1 MSTKR
6 TNKKMLAARVLC
18 TLLLGTYLA
27 GGYQPPVRAAAL
39 NVYGN
44 TNITVD
50 SGSFAS
56 AWGYGSEDFKVIAT
70 GFASTAFGWGTKAE
84 ALASTA
90 WGQITSA
97 YGGGS
102 TAFGWNTKAMG
113 TTSTAFGNSSEAGGY
128 AATAF
133 GISSKARSDYS
144 TAFGQY
150 TVAAGLASTAFG
162 ESTKAGQLLY
172 GSDNTE
178 AIIIRYYDSGIY
190 KYKIVDANDTSKT
203 LKDGFD
209 SYDKAYDDSNL
220 TTAGDYATAF
230 GYKTKAS
237 GGAATAFGDTTEA
250 RGENATAWGLK
261 AKAYG
266 VNSTS
271 LGYNTVAGGDG
282 ATAFGG
288 GAMALGFYS
297 TAWGYYTQAGQ
308 LLYGSDNTVAY
319 IVDYTEG
326 GTTKY
331 KIVDYNY
338 PETTLKGGFSSYW
351 EAYKECNVKDAVQA
365 TAWGAGTKAL
375 AGNATAFGNGSI
387 ASGIRSTAF
396 GWFTEAS
403 GEGSTTWGID
413 SVASGNGATA
423 WGGYTAGMN
432 QVKGGT
438 ASGDASTAFGVE
450 TIANTKGSTAWGDQ
464 TLAGK
469 ATIDGTEYSGTYA
482 TAFGYGTK
490 ASGTYATAFGSLTTA
505 SGPVATAWGVGTKA
519 SGNRST
525 AFGDNTT
532 ARGFAAT
539 AWGTFAIASGD
550 YSTAFGYGTQAGQLL
565 YGAENTEATIE
576 RYTKDGETK
585 YRIVN
590 ASDWSDILDNNGGTG
605 FASYKEAYN
614 DPDLTKTGAQAT
626 AWGYQTKAINDFST
640 AFGYT
645 TIAAAPY
652 STAFGV
658 SSQAY
663 GNVSTAW
670 GYNSKAHAQFST
682 AFNGATTGVEGDMT
696 KGQYATAWGPGSAAS
711 GDYST
716 ALGHSS
722 KAIAENSLAALGGT
736 VETAAT
742 NSAAI
747 GNGASVTVADTVAL
761 GSGSVASREA
771 GATDAYLKTDSDTGN
786 EWISTHNAIA
796 VGNDDT
802 VTRQITG
809 VAAGSKDTDAVNVA
823 QLKKV
828 AEGKLDKAVYEADKA
843 DTKAALAG
851 KANVALDNIK
861 EDGKTV
867 IKDLAKGAVNVV
879 GDGPVSVAKSDVSG
893 VDTYTVSVKTDGK
906 VESGDE
912 GIMTGGKV
920 FTETRVSA
928 DGNYIKSADS
938 AAKNLE
944 ALDTAVGTT
953 ADGNYV
959 KASDSV
965 GENLG
970 ALDAELAALTAGTGT
985 GLAEVS
991 HRIDNMDSKVEKVGA
1006 GAAAL
1011 AALHPM
1017 DTDGKFSMAAGFGNY
1032 RSANAMALGVFYR
1045 PTDQVM
1051 FSMGGSMGNGENLLN
1066 VGVSFALDK
1075 GVNTSKAAMARKI
1088 NALEEQNSAIL
1099 EENKAIR
1106 AENAK
1111 LAERLAAIEAKLG
1124 K

>member
-1 MSTKR
+1 
-6 TNKKMLAARVLC
+6 MLAARVLC
-18 TLLLGTYLA
+18 TLLLGTYLT
-27 GGYQPPVRAAAL
+27 GGYGEQVAWGASAESTQIFEDGAHGDKSK
-39 NVYGN
+39 V
-44 TNITVD
+44 
-50 SGSFAS
+50 AS
-56 AWGYGSEDFKVIAT
+56 AWGSKTTANNT
-70 GFASTAFGWGTKAE
+70 ASTAFGANTN
-84 ALASTA
+84 AS
-90 WGQITSA
+90 GE
-97 YGGGS
+97 Y
-102 TAFGWNTKAMG
+102 
-113 TTSTAFGNSSEAGGY
+113 STAFGNGTVASGSI
-128 AATAF
+128 ATAW
-133 GISSKARSDYS
+133 GNSAKAYGPYS
-144 TAFGQY
+144 TAFGKGTAGDKDDNNKGELATAWGDS
-150 TVAAGLASTAFG
+150 TVASGDTATVWGYHAKASGDFSTAFG
-162 ESTKAGQLLY
+162 
-172 GSDNTE
+172 
-178 AIIIRYYDSGIY
+178 
-190 KYKIVDANDTSKT
+190 
-203 LKDGFD
+203 
-209 SYDKAYDDSNL
+209 SY
-220 TTAGDYATAF
+220 
-230 GYKTKAS
+230 TKAS
-237 GGAATAFGDTTEA
+237 GMNSTAFGSYTKASGKNSTAFGDTTEA
-250 RGENATAWGLK
+250 RGENATAWGIK

-271 LGYNTVAGGDG
+271 FGANTVAGGHG

-288 GAMALGFYS
+288 SSMALGFCN
-297 TAWGYYTQAGQ
+297 TAWGYATQAGQ
-308 LLYGSDNTVAY
+308 LLYGSDKKVAY
-319 IVDYTEG
+319 IVDYIEG

-331 KIVDYNY
+331 KIVDYNS
-338 PETTLKGGFSSYW
+338 EEKTTLKDGFNSYW
-351 EAYKECNVKDAVQA
+351 DAYSECEVKEVDQA
-365 TAWGAGTKAL
+365 TAWGSGAKATDWH
-375 AGNATAFGNGSI
+375 ATAFGFETI
-387 ASGIRSTAF
+387 ASGKRSTAF
-396 GWFTEAS
+396 GQKSEAS
-403 GEGSTTWGID
+403 GES
-413 SVASGNGATA
+413 ATA
-423 WGGYTAGMN
+423 WGGYFDGN
-432 QVKGGT
+432 VYKGGT
-438 ASGDASTAFGVE
+438 ASGTASTAFGVE

-532 ARGFAAT
+532 ASGFAAT

-970 ALDAELAALTAGTGT
+970 ALDAELAALTAGTGA

-991 HRIDNMDSKVEKVGA
+991 HRIDNVDSKVEKVGA

-1032 RSANAMALGVFYR
+1032 RSANAMALGLFYR

-1075 GVNTSKAAMARKI
+1075 GVSTSKAAMARKI
-1088 NALEEQNSAIL
+1088 AAQDEKISSLEGQNARQA
-1099 EENKAIR
+1099 
-1106 AENAK
+1106 AEIAALK
-1111 LAERLAAIEAKLG
+1111 EALARLEAKIG